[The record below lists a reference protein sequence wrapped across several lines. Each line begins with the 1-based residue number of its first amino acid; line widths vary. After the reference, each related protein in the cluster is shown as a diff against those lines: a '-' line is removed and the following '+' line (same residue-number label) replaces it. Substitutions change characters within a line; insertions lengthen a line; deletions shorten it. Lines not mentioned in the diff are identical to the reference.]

1 MHILSVLVQTFEYE
15 HRPVLYFYKGI
26 KLTSDGSGKA
36 QAKAIIDA
44 FITDGLLNSDGSSSF
59 IKGQFTN

>member
-26 KLTSDGSGKA
+26 KLTSDSSGKA
-36 QAKAIIDA
+36 QALAILDS
-44 FITDGLLNSDGSSSF
+44 FTTDGIRPF
-59 IKGQFTN
+59 IEGQFTY